1 MCTGFNIWSCLNPFC
16 ASVSCLLFSLSIW
29 EVSFFC
35 LCLYL
40 FSPVLFFLVYFVNV
54 ASPIFLNLVLLH
66 QQIINSSCL
75 HTLKRIID
83 HPLSYSLSFYF
94 RVFIKAGF
102 CLFRVITLFRL
113 TVMMPQ
119 SPKNAHF
126 REMTGSP
133 TLMIRRKSS
142 FSSYRA
148 QLERCCHLSNF

>member
-1 MCTGFNIWSCLNPFC
+1 MFAIFSQYLG
-16 ASVSCLLFSLSIW
+16 SVVFLSLSVFIQ
-29 EVSFFC
+29 SRPIFF
-35 LCLYL
+35 
-40 FSPVLFFLVYFVNV
+40 VYFVNV
-54 ASPIFLNLVLLH
+54 ASLIFLNLVLLH

-83 HPLSYSLSFYF
+83 HPLSYSFSFYF

-102 CLFRVITLFRL
+102 CLFRSITLFRL

-119 SPKNAHF
+119 SPKNVHF

>member
-1 MCTGFNIWSCLNPFC
+1 MRVYRVCYFL
-16 ASVSCLLFSLSIW
+16 SVFGKGRFSVFVCIYS
-29 EVSFFC
+29 VPSYFF
-35 LCLYL
+35 
-40 FSPVLFFLVYFVNV
+40 FVYFVNV
-54 ASPIFLNLVLLH
+54 ASLIFLNLVLLH

-102 CLFRVITLFRL
+102 CLFRSITLFRF

-119 SPKNAHF
+119 SPKNVHF

>member
-1 MCTGFNIWSCLNPFC
+1 MFAIFSQYLG
-16 ASVSCLLFSLSIW
+16 SVVFLSLSVFIQ
-29 EVSFFC
+29 SR
-35 LCLYL
+35 
-40 FSPVLFFLVYFVNV
+40 PIFFLVYYVNV
-54 ASPIFLNLVLLH
+54 ASLIFLNLVLLH
-66 QQIINSSCL
+66 QQFINSSCL

-94 RVFIKAGF
+94 RVFIKVGF
-102 CLFRVITLFRL
+102 CLFRGITLFRL

-119 SPKNAHF
+119 SPKNVHF

>member
-1 MCTGFNIWSCLNPFC
+1 MRVYRVFYFL
-16 ASVSCLLFSLSIW
+16 SVFGKCRFSVFVCIYS
-29 EVSFFC
+29 VPSYFF
-35 LCLYL
+35 
-40 FSPVLFFLVYFVNV
+40 FVYFVNV
-54 ASPIFLNLVLLH
+54 ASLIFLNLVLLH

-102 CLFRVITLFRL
+102 CLFRSITLFRL

-119 SPKNAHF
+119 SPKNVHF

-148 QLERCCHLSNF
+148 QIFPISSSV

>member
-1 MCTGFNIWSCLNPFC
+1 MFAIFSQYLG
-16 ASVSCLLFSLSIW
+16 SVVLLSLSVFIQ
-29 EVSFFC
+29 SRPFF
-35 LCLYL
+35 
-40 FSPVLFFLVYFVNV
+40 FFVYFVNV
-54 ASPIFLNLVLLH
+54 ASLIFLNLVLLH

>member
-1 MCTGFNIWSCLNPFC
+1 MFAIFSQYLERVVF
-16 ASVSCLLFSLSIW
+16 LSLSVFIQ
-29 EVSFFC
+29 SRPIFF
-35 LCLYL
+35 
-40 FSPVLFFLVYFVNV
+40 FVYFVNV
-54 ASPIFLNLVLLH
+54 ASLIFLNLVLLH

>member
-1 MCTGFNIWSCLNPFC
+1 MILFKPVLCECIVFAIFSQYLG
-16 ASVSCLLFSLSIW
+16 SVVFLSLSVFIQ
-29 EVSFFC
+29 SR
-35 LCLYL
+35 
-40 FSPVLFFLVYFVNV
+40 PIFFLVYYVNV
-54 ASPIFLNLVLLH
+54 ASLIFLNLVLLH
-66 QQIINSSCL
+66 QQFINSSCL

-102 CLFRVITLFRL
+102 CLFRGITLFRL

-119 SPKNAHF
+119 SPKNVHF

>member
-1 MCTGFNIWSCLNPFC
+1 MFAIFSQYLG
-16 ASVSCLLFSLSIW
+16 SVVFLSLSVFIQ
-29 EVSFFC
+29 SR
-35 LCLYL
+35 
-40 FSPVLFFLVYFVNV
+40 PIFFLVYYVNV
-54 ASPIFLNLVLLH
+54 ASLIFLNLVLLH
-66 QQIINSSCL
+66 QQFINSSCL

-102 CLFRVITLFRL
+102 CLFRGITLFRL

-119 SPKNAHF
+119 SPKNVHF

-142 FSSYRA
+142 FSSYRV

>member
-1 MCTGFNIWSCLNPFC
+1 MFAIFSQYLG
-16 ASVSCLLFSLSIW
+16 SVVLLSLSVFIQ
-29 EVSFFC
+29 SRPFF
-35 LCLYL
+35 
-40 FSPVLFFLVYFVNV
+40 FFVYFVNV
-54 ASPIFLNLVLLH
+54 ASLIFLNLVLLH

-102 CLFRVITLFRL
+102 CLFRSITLFRL

-119 SPKNAHF
+119 SPKNVHF

-133 TLMIRRKSS
+133 TFMIRRKSS

>member
-1 MCTGFNIWSCLNPFC
+1 MFAIFSQYLG
-16 ASVSCLLFSLSIW
+16 SVVFLSLSVFIQ
-29 EVSFFC
+29 SRPIFF
-35 LCLYL
+35 
-40 FSPVLFFLVYFVNV
+40 VYFVNV
-54 ASPIFLNLVLLH
+54 ASLIFLNLVLLH

-102 CLFRVITLFRL
+102 CLFRSITLFRL

>member
-1 MCTGFNIWSCLNPFC
+1 M
-16 ASVSCLLFSLSIW
+16 VLFKPVLCECIVFAIFSQYLERVVFLSLSVFIQ
-29 EVSFFC
+29 SR
-35 LCLYL
+35 
-40 FSPVLFFLVYFVNV
+40 PIFLVYFVNV
-54 ASPIFLNLVLLH
+54 ASLIFLNFVLLH

-102 CLFRVITLFRL
+102 CLFRSITLFRL

-119 SPKNAHF
+119 SPKNVHF

-148 QLERCCHLSNF
+148 QIFPISSSV

>member
-1 MCTGFNIWSCLNPFC
+1 MRVYRVCYFL
-16 ASVSCLLFSLSIW
+16 SVFGKCRFSVLSVFIQ
-29 EVSFFC
+29 SRPIFF
-35 LCLYL
+35 
-40 FSPVLFFLVYFVNV
+40 VYFVNV
-54 ASPIFLNLVLLH
+54 ASLIFLNLVLLH

-102 CLFRVITLFRL
+102 CLFRSITLFRL

-119 SPKNAHF
+119 SPKNVHF

-148 QLERCCHLSNF
+148 QIFPISSSV

>member
-1 MCTGFNIWSCLNPFC
+1 MFAIFSQYLG
-16 ASVSCLLFSLSIW
+16 SVVFLSLSVFIQ
-29 EVSFFC
+29 SR
-35 LCLYL
+35 
-40 FSPVLFFLVYFVNV
+40 PIFLVYYVNV
-54 ASPIFLNLVLLH
+54 ASLIFLNLVLLH
-66 QQIINSSCL
+66 QQFINSSCL

-102 CLFRVITLFRL
+102 CLFRGITLFRL

-119 SPKNAHF
+119 SPKNVHF